1 MSASLVA
8 LLLALALFAVLFAN
22 EVRRVAAPT
31 VLSPR
36 RPTQRGRS
44 VPLWAEL
51 LLWAVTAAL
60 VGPRVIGLLT

>member
-44 VPLWAEL
+44 VPLWPEL